1 MHQNNIKPL
10 FTPLKDLLN
19 FLSEL
24 KIKNVII
31 GGIAASI
38 LGKVR
43 STADID
49 SLILIDEYTLGDFI
63 NKAYEYGFLPRISEP
78 VKFAQKNRVVLL
90 KHKTS
95 GINIDL
101 SIGLLPFEI
110 ETLDRVKLSKI
121 EKIKI
126 PLPTPEDLIIMKAV
140 AHRPIDMGDIKSILE
155 VNPNLDFKR
164 IKYWVREFAKVLEMP
179 EIFNDLKKLFPKN
192 RN

>member
-1 MHQNNIKPL
+1 MDQNKIKPL
-10 FTPLKDLLN
+10 FNPLKDLLN

-24 KIKNVII
+24 EIKNVII

-49 SLILIDEYTLGDFI
+49 SLIFIDEDALENFLKKTRG
-63 NKAYEYGFLPRISEP
+63 YGFLPRISDP

-110 ETLDRVKLSKI
+110 EVLDRIKVFKI
-121 EKIKI
+121 EKINI

-140 AHRPIDMGDIKSILE
+140 AHRPIDMEDIKSILE
-155 VNPNLDFKR
+155 VNPDLDFKR
-164 IKYWVREFAKVLEMP
+164 IKYWVKEFAEVLEMP
-179 EIFNDLKKLFPKN
+179 EIFNDLKKLFPT
-192 RN
+192 